1 MKIKITLLSL
11 AALIIAGFSA
21 YLFLTRDFEAPLETL
36 DSNIIP
42 LPDRVYAWSK
52 KPLRD
57 ELQIYAYLQD
67 FIEKDTDVSKFPCTR
82 QGLLKLETFFLILAA
97 LQEGSIKSDG
107 VHVNPD
113 CPLYRRLSLFF
124 PTVDR
129 DSEIK
134 LSRISEQIAGQQPS
148 RFRYFLY
155 KIGLMKE

>member
-1 MKIKITLLSL
+1 MNLKIPLFSL
-11 AALIIAGFSA
+11 AAMIIAGISA
-21 YLFLTRDFEAPLETL
+21 YLFITRDFEAPL
-36 DSNIIP
+36 DSSTIP

-57 ELQIYAYLQD
+57 EPQINAYLEK
-67 FIEKDTDVSKFPCTR
+67 FIEKETDVRQFPCTR
-82 QGLLKLETFFLILAA
+82 KGLLKLEIFFLTLAP
-97 LQEGSIKSDG
+97 LQEGSVMTDG
-107 VHVNPD
+107 VHVDPG

-124 PTVDR
+124 PTVNR
-129 DSEIK
+129 DTEIK